1 MPKKNHFILDKIGYA
16 ILLMITRAMQYTP
29 RKVSFFIGSMVGSL
43 LWTVLKLEKKRIIY
57 SVENLRRLY
66 PDKPEAE
73 LRQIVKAVCRHFGQ
87 AYSQLSLL
95 EISTPKEL
103 KDLVI
108 FEGFE
113 NFEKA
118 WKMDRGVIFATAH
131 FGHFELANAIFA
143 AMGYPVY
150 SVIRTV
156 DNRYVDRLF
165 DNLRGGPG
173 LKIIKKERAAQE
185 IIRRLRE
192 KAIVT
197 AAIDINAGMNQMFTP
212 FFGELASTFT
222 TPATFGMRIG
232 SPILPVLSFRDE
244 RNDKY
249 IVRIHPIVEVKDTG
263 DRHADVRLVTMEIN
277 EIVENAIRQAP
288 EQWLWIHRR
297 WKTRPTKGDVKAH
310 EREMKI
316 IESAMK
322 NRTGV

>member
-1 MPKKNHFILDKIGYA
+1 MPKKNHFILDKVGYV
-16 ILLMITRAMQYTP
+16 ILLAITRAMQYTP
-29 RKVSFFIGSMVGSL
+29 RKVSFFIGSMVGGL
-43 LWTVLKLEKKRIIY
+43 LWTFLKLEKKRVKQSI
-57 SVENLRRLY
+57 ENLRRLY
-66 PDKPEAE
+66 PKAPEAE
-73 LRQIVKAVCRHFGQ
+73 LKLIVKAVCRHFAQ
-87 AYSQLSLL
+87 AYSQLSLM
-95 EISTPKEL
+95 ETSTPEEL
-103 KDLVI
+103 KDLVV

-118 WKMDRGVIFATAH
+118 WKMNKGVIFATAH

-165 DNLRGGPG
+165 DNLRDGPG

-185 IIRRLRE
+185 IIRSLRN
-192 KAIVT
+192 KKIVT

-222 TPATFGMRIG
+222 TPATFGMRTG
-232 SPILPVLSFRDE
+232 SPILPVISFRDE
-244 RNDKY
+244 ENDKY
-249 IVRIHPIVEVKDTG
+249 IVRIHPIVEVKETG
-263 DRHADVRLVTMEIN
+263 DRHADIRLVTMKIN
-277 EIVENAIRQAP
+277 EILESAIRQAP

-297 WKTRPTKGDVKAH
+297 WKTRPTKDDVKAH

-322 NRTGV
+322 TSV